1 MSCSGVPRSKAQSE
15 AAWMASASMDGERPA
30 SATRSPS
37 GQGIPAGSPSGYGS
51 SRIGSES
58 MSSKVWSGARIT
70 QPTPSRNAARMT
82 GVPPGV
88 PMATAFRFSSMT

>member
-1 MSCSGVPRSKAQSE
+1 M
-15 AAWMASASMDGERPA
+15 AAASMEGDGAA

-37 GQGIPAGSPSGYGS
+37 GQGMSAGSPSGYGS
-51 SRIGSES
+51 SRTGSES
-58 MSSKVWSGARIT
+58 MSSKVWSGARMT